1 MEDKLNKAIEYYTFK
16 SKEIIDFINSSKH
29 LTVEQ
34 IIQNAEELSVL
45 EHKLTALEVVK
56 EKY

>member
-16 SKEIIDFINSSKH
+16 SKEIIDFINSSKD